1 MLRPYCVII
10 MPMFKNRLT
19 RILLSVIG
27 LLILAVGVYNIPF
40 VNEKL
45 SWRVD
50 TLRTQIIYFFRP
62 PDEAVFVPEEAKS
75 GTPTLPAP
83 QVQKIT
89 PTPQATATSPGPTA
103 TATITPTPPPS
114 AFTIPGVKYVD
125 QHNRWNYCGP
135 ANLTMALNFWGW
147 TGTRDDVAK
156 VVKPG
161 IPDPKLDFIQKGKTD
176 KNVMP
181 YEMINFA
188 NDKTEF
194 RAIQRFG
201 GNMDLLK
208 RLISAGFP
216 VLIEKGYYEK
226 DYTGKI
232 TWMGHYLFVTGYDDA
247 KGGFIVQDAYL
258 IPGKNLLSKYDIFE
272 EGWRGFNY
280 LFMIVYPSNREPEVY
295 RLLGDWGD
303 PKWANEHAL
312 EIANEEVKTMTG
324 IDAFFAWF
332 NKGTSQIQLDQNE
345 ASAEAFDQ
353 AFKIYATLGKDEKQ
367 RPYRMMWYQTWPYF
381 AYYRTGRYQDV
392 IDLANATFKTID
404 KPTLEESLYWRGM
417 AELALGD
424 SASAIQDFRA
434 SVYYNSNFGPGLTQL
449 QTLGVSP

>member
-1 MLRPYCVII
+1 MFNNRPA
-10 MPMFKNRLT
+10 

-27 LLILAVGVYNIPF
+27 ILILAVAVYNIPF

-45 SWRVD
+45 SWRLD
-50 TLRTQIIYFFRP
+50 NLRVQIIYFFRP
-62 PDEAVFVPEEAKS
+62 PDEAVFVPEEANLEAA
-75 GTPTLPAP
+75 TLPAP
-83 QVQKIT
+83 QVIKIT
-89 PTPQATATSPGPTA
+89 PTSSASATPTLPGPTA
-103 TATITPTPPPS
+103 TATATPTPLPG
-114 AFTIPGVKYVD
+114 AFTIPGIKYVD

-135 ANLTMALNFWGW
+135 ANMTMALNFWGW
-147 TGTRDDVAK
+147 AGNRDDVAK

-161 IPDPKLDFIQKGKTD
+161 IPDPGLDFIQKGKSD

-181 YEMINFA
+181 YELVNFV
-188 NDKTEF
+188 NEKTEF
-194 RAIQRFG
+194 RALQRFG
-201 GNMDLLK
+201 GNIDLLK
-208 RLISAGFP
+208 RFIAAGFP
-216 VLIEKGYYEK
+216 VLIEKGYYER

-247 KGGFIVQDAYL
+247 KGGFTVQDAYL

-280 LFMIVYPSNREPEVY
+280 LFMVVYPINREPEVY
-295 RLLGDWGD
+295 HLLGEWGD
-303 PKWANEHAL
+303 PTWSNQHAL
-312 EIANEEVKTMTG
+312 DIANEEVKTETG
-324 IDAFFAWF
+324 IDSFFAWF
-332 NKGTSQIQLDQNE
+332 NKGTSHIQLDQNDE
-345 ASAEAFDQ
+345 AARAFDQ
-353 AFKIYATLGKDEKQ
+353 AFKIYATLGKDDKQ

-424 SASAIQDFRA
+424 SASAIGDFRS
-434 SVYYNSNFGPGLTQL
+434 SVYYNSNFGPGLSQL
-449 QTLGVSP
+449 QTMGVTP